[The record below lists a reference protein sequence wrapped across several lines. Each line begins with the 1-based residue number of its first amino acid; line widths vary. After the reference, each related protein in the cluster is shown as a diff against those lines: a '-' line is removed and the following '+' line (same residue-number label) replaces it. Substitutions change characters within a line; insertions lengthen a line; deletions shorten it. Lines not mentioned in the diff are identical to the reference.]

1 MTPET
6 VKMLDFFWTLGLGN
20 YFIGLVFCIWGI
32 FRPNYQHYFGNVQFY
47 QNGVTRIEIL
57 MLLL

>member
-20 YFIGLVFCIWGI
+20 YFIGLIFCLV
-32 FRPNYQHYFGNVQFY
+32 YY
-47 QNGVTRIEIL
+47 QNEVTSIETL